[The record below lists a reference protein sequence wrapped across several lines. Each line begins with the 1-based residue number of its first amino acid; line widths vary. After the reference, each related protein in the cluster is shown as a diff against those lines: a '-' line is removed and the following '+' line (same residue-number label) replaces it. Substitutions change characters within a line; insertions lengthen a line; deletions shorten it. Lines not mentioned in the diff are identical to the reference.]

1 MTASK
6 LLTQQHPINTLPAF
20 HPANPFNPG
29 MFRALHP
36 PYRNRPTNV
45 LFESI
50 RTLSIIRRAR
60 HRGEDKARIMS
71 SENNRP
77 DADILIVGGGL
88 SGTLLAVQLLRLPG
102 QRRIVIIEPRPELGR
117 GEAYSA
123 TELGHTLNGNA
134 ARMSVD
140 PDDTEDLTRWLGD
153 FIAAGGWPESDEQH
167 VPVGELFP
175 PRGIFGLYVQQRLAE
190 AQAVGAQFGSTV
202 EHVHGEA
209 VDLQVEPSGVRITLA
224 DNREL
229 TGRFSV
235 LATGMF
241 AAARTPQRDS
251 NALNAAAVDP
261 WGVKAMRHLDPQ
273 GRVLIIGSGL
283 TMVDAVVSL
292 EQAGHRG
299 PIDVFSRHGLLP
311 HVRRQ
316 PPSWPD
322 FLAADHSIRS
332 TRQLVR
338 ALREQCAQ
346 AIAQGI
352 DWQAPLDTVRVHI
365 PRLWSQA
372 SDLERRQ
379 FVRHVRPW
387 WESHHHRSPP
397 PSAKLLDRLMQEGR
411 LNIHAASLQDV
422 LAREAEQV
430 RIRVRY
436 RGEDQST
443 EISGDA
449 LINST
454 GIQYDWRRVDKAL
467 PRQLLARGLIQPGP
481 LALGIDAD
489 AGGAVRDAAGQVSA
503 RLFAMGP
510 PLRGLWWESTAVTD
524 VALQA
529 KALAA
534 RLVGEA

>member
-1 MTASK
+1 MT
-6 LLTQQHPINTLPAF
+6 
-20 HPANPFNPG
+20 
-29 MFRALHP
+29 
-36 PYRNRPTNV
+36 
-45 LFESI
+45 
-50 RTLSIIRRAR
+50 
-60 HRGEDKARIMS
+60 
-71 SENNRP
+71 SEHNRP
-77 DADILIVGGGL
+77 DADVLIIGGGL

-102 QRRIVIIEPRPELGR
+102 QRRIVIVESRSELGR

-140 PDDTEDLTRWLGD
+140 PDDADDLTRWLTA
-153 FIAAGGWPESDEQH
+153 FIAAGGWPESDQQY
-167 VPVGELFP
+167 VPVAELFP

-190 AQAVGAQFGSTV
+190 ARAVGERFGSTV
-202 EHVHGEA
+202 EHLRGEVA
-209 VDLQVEPSGVRITLA
+209 DLQMQDPGVRVTLA
-224 DNREL
+224 GRTEPL
-229 TGRFSV
+229 TGRFGV

-261 WGVKAMRHLDPQ
+261 WDVNAMRQLDPR

-316 PPSWPD
+316 PPTWPD
-322 FLAADHSIRS
+322 FLGANHTIRS

-338 ALREQCAQ
+338 ALREQCRQ
-346 AIAQGI
+346 AAEQGI

-372 SDLERRQ
+372 TDLQRRQ

-397 PSAKLLDRLMQEGR
+397 TSAQLLDRLIAEGR
-411 LNIHAASLQDV
+411 LHVHAASLLDV
-422 LAREAEQV
+422 EDSPAGRV

-436 RGEDQST
+436 RGREAAST
-443 EISGDA
+443 ERGTA
-449 LINST
+449 LVNST
-454 GIQYDWRRVDKAL
+454 GIQYDWRRVDRAL
-467 PRQLLARGLIQPGP
+467 PRNLLARGLIKPGP
-481 LALGIDAD
+481 LALGIAAD
-489 AGGAVRDAAGQVSA
+489 AGGAVLDAEGAVSS

-510 PLRGLWWESTAVTD
+510 PLRGLWWESTAVND
-524 VALQA
+524 VASQA

-534 RLVGEA
+534 RLAAASL